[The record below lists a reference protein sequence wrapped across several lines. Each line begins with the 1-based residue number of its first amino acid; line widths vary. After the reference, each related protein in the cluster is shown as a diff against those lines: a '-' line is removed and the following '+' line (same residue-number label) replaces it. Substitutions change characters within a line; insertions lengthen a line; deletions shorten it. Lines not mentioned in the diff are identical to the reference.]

1 MAERPFS
8 RHLRGDYSPA
18 KCIRTGRDTDL
29 IDLGG
34 EDIPG
39 YGRVYL
45 QVLEVAELA
54 QQLGFIDAAA
64 SEATI
69 RALRSEIQN
78 YKDRLAAA
86 SSGDT
91 ASVIRKLE
99 RLTSDLRDTADDLQR
114 LTPADPGRGSNLYL
128 LPVDK
133 AAEPASSGADRVP
146 VEDNGDRPAAATKQ
160 PRKRGGAASAK
171 PVPVRQDD
179 ANIAVGSATAAG
191 ADPEVDGPGIDASFE
206 WVQRDDET
214 PHLDPAID
222 SDHAGN

>member
-8 RHLRGDYSPA
+8 RHLRGDFSPA

-54 QQLGFIDAAA
+54 QQLGFVDGAAA
-64 SEATI
+64 EATA
-69 RALRSEIQN
+69 RAFRAEIQI

-86 SSGDT
+86 SGTDN
-91 ASVIRKLE
+91 AAVIRKLE

-133 AAEPASSGADRVP
+133 TAEPASSGADGVS
-146 VEDNGDRPAAATKQ
+146 VENDGDRPAAVAKQ
-160 PRKRGGAASAK
+160 PRKRGGAASSK
-171 PVPVRQDD
+171 PIPIRQDD
-179 ANIAVGSATAAG
+179 ANVSVRAATTAG
-191 ADPEVDGPGIDASFE
+191 ADSEIDGSDVDASFE
-206 WVQRDDET
+206 WVQRDDAT
-214 PHLDPAID
+214 GHLDTAVDP
-222 SDHAGN
+222 DHARH